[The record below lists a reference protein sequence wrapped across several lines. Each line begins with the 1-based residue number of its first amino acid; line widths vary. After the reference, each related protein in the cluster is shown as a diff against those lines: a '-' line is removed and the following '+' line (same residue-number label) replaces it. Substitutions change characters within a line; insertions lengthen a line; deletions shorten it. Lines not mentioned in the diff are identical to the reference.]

1 MNDTVSLELL
11 MFNLQ
16 NYFMFTIWDE
26 GVIKDGLSSHAVY
39 AVTVTKSHEGRE
51 MDSWIV
57 YRRYSDFYDFHQRM
71 EARVNV
77 LFYEFVFIIRTN
89 LNFHFFSSRAWENC
103 PFQQSGRSITWT
115 SYSWNEGSSF

>member
-1 MNDTVSLELL
+1 V
-11 MFNLQ
+11 FNLQ
-16 NYFMFTIWDE
+16 NCFILKILNE

-71 EARVNV
+71 EARVNFF
-77 LFYEFVFIIRTN
+77 FYEFVFTVGSN
-89 LNFHFFSSRAWENC
+89 LTEIFLF
-103 PFQQSGRSITWT
+103 
-115 SYSWNEGSSF
+115 